1 MKNQVAVIGG
11 GFSGLVN
18 AFLIGETDL
27 FEEHI
32 SVGYPSHC
40 TGLVSLRFVKLLG
53 SIAEENI
60 LNEYRSIIVKDL
72 SNRDLFI
79 LKVGKIYRL
88 DREKLEK
95 DLLKEAIDKG
105 SRTYLHRK
113 IIDLEYNGKK
123 VCLKIREKN
132 IFEFKCYDENAPLI
146 LADGVLGELS
156 REFIKRDRKDLIVG
170 SQVIAHIDPGQID
183 LENILVFV
191 NNDLF
196 PNFFG
201 WFVPLSPREAIIGGG
216 FTLNTRTSVYLK
228 YFLHR
233 LRKIGL
239 LKDLEIKRI
248 YGGLITRSLSIHHVF
263 RNIIITGD
271 AAGLT
276 KAFSGGGLFPS
287 LYQAIA
293 IKESF
298 KKYSD
303 IIQFKSRYM
312 RYMKKLLKELSTQ
325 KFLTDKIINLGIE
338 NFAKIISHITDS
350 IYIDYDYHA
359 NIFKSKIEISKI
371 FSKQ

>member
-113 IIDLEYNGKK
+113 IIDLEYNGGR
-123 VCLKIREKN
+123 VCLKIRGKN
-132 IFEFKCYDENAPLI
+132 IFEIKCYDENTPLI
-146 LADGVLGELS
+146 LADGALGELS
-156 REFIKRDRKDLIVG
+156 RKFIKRDRKDLIVG

>member
-1 MKNQVAVIGG
+1 MKNQVAVVGG
-11 GFSGLVN
+11 GFSGLAN
-18 AFLIGETDL
+18 AFLIGDTDL
-27 FEEHI
+27 FEEHS

-53 SIAEENI
+53 SVAEENI
-60 LNEYRSIIVKDL
+60 LNEYRNIIVKDL
-72 SNRDLFI
+72 SNKDLFV

-113 IIDLEYNGKK
+113 IINLEYNGKR

-132 IFEFKCYDENAPLI
+132 ILEIKCYDENALLI
-146 LADGVLGELS
+146 LADGALGELS

-170 SQVIAHIDPGQID
+170 TQVIAHIDPGQID

-216 FTLNTRTSVYLK
+216 FTLNIRTSVYLK

-233 LRKIGL
+233 LKKIGL

-248 YGGLITRSLSIHHVF
+248 YGGLITRSLSTHHVF
-263 RNIIITGD
+263 RNIIIAGD

-303 IIQFKSRYM
+303 ITQFKSRYM
-312 RYMKKLLKELSTQ
+312 RYMKKLLKELSVQ
-325 KFLTDKIINLGIE
+325 KFLTDQIINLGIE
-338 NFAKIISHITDS
+338 NFAKIISRITDN

-359 NIFKSKIEISKI
+359 NIFKSKIEISEI